1 MRTNKS
7 PDIVGRQFRDSTYDG
22 SVFFLHFAAFELA
35 ADFLMNLIVFGNQNY
50 TGRIAIQTMYDAG
63 SMTAGDIAERI
74 EVKLQ
79 RTRQRALG
87 VASPRMHDHIR
98 LLVDHDDCVIF
109 VQDIQRQIL
118 RDDVR
123 FLGVRQLNPD
133 SIIHPQTPR

>member
-1 MRTNKS
+1 
-7 PDIVGRQFRDSTYDG
+7 
-22 SVFFLHFAAFELA
+22 
-35 ADFLMNLIVFGNQNY
+35 
-50 TGRIAIQTMYDAG
+50 MYDAG